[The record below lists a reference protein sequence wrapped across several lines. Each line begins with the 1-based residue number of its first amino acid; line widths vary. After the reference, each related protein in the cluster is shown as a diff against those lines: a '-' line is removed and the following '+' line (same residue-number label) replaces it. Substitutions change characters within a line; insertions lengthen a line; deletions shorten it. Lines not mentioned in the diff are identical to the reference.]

1 MSEYIVMAAVEGG
14 DLAALGTV
22 FTQLMTWIGTVCT
35 TISTTPLLLIP
46 VGLFVAGGVIGLAK
60 RFIGR

>member
-1 MSEYIVMAAVEGG
+1 MEVSGG
-14 DLAALGTV
+14 GLETVGVV
-22 FTQLMTWIGTVCT
+22 FTQLMTWIATVCT
-35 TISTTPLLLIP
+35 TIATTPLLLIP